1 MKWNKKQT
9 TKVILRP
16 QCVCVSSCRTICP
29 QNKMKNSHRR
39 ASAKKPF
46 VSPHS
51 LPPACHFSLLEASTP
66 LFWIESSFFIF
77 VKPPILSIQR
87 CQLCP
92 IDDYLGIFWKSILLL
107 LWWTYNFENVKFA
120 KNGQLLNSGSF
131 DCVIFHLA
139 MKWAKL
145 VTLIIINTIAT
156 TMYLFQFAFVFVTIL
171 LGAEINGDPFLSCL
185 NPFPLLIIPILL

>member
-1 MKWNKKQT
+1 VEQKTDYQSHFT
-9 TKVILRP
+9 TPV
-16 QCVCVSSCRTICP
+16 CVCVLLPHNMPAKQNEKFPSAGICQKAFRFP
-29 QNKMKNSHRR
+29 AFLM
-39 ASAKKPF
+39 
-46 VSPHS
+46 
-51 LPPACHFSLLEASTP
+51 LPPACHFSLLKASTP

-77 VKPPILSIQR
+77 VKPPILSIQC

-120 KNGQLLNSGSF
+120 KNGQLLNSGSS

-156 TMYLFQFAFVFVTIL
+156 TMYLF
-171 LGAEINGDPFLSCL
+171 
-185 NPFPLLIIPILL
+185 